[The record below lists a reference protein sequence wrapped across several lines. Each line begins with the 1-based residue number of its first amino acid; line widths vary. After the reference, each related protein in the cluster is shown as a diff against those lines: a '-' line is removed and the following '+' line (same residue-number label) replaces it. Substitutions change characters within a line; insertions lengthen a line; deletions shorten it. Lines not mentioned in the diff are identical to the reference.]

1 MQPDLSRS
9 AALYERALKVLPG
22 GVSRNAI
29 LRAGGPTYVE
39 YGKGCRVTDLDGV
52 TRIDFSN
59 NMASLIHGHAC
70 PEIIDAVTEQMT
82 RGTAFMM
89 GTEIEVRY
97 AEHLCSRNASFE
109 KMRFMNSGT
118 EAIMVALKAARAF
131 TGRPKIAKAEGAYH
145 GVYDYAEVSQGST
158 RRPGAASTIRAA
170 FRWCTAH
177 PSPRSRTSLSFR
189 STTSSARWQSWTS
202 TPGTSRAY

>member
-1 MQPDLSRS
+1 MGSSQTDLSRS

-29 LRAGGPTYVE
+29 LRAGHPTYVE
-39 YGKGCRVTDLDGV
+39 CGKGCRVTDLEGV

-70 PEIIDAVTEQMT
+70 PEIIHAVTEQRT

-97 AEHLCSRNASFE
+97 AEHLCSRNRSLE

-118 EAIMVALKAARAF
+118 QAFLGGAPAGPALSRRAR
-131 TGRPKIAKAEGAYH
+131 
-145 GVYDYAEVSQGST
+145 
-158 RRPGAASTIRAA
+158 
-170 FRWCTAH
+170 
-177 PSPRSRTSLSFR
+177 
-189 STTSSARWQSWTS
+189 
-202 TPGTSRAY
+202 TP

>member
-1 MQPDLSRS
+1 MQTDLSRS
-9 AALYERALKVLPG
+9 AALYERALTVLPG

-29 LRAGGPTYVE
+29 RRAGAPPYVE
-39 YGKGCRVTDLDGV
+39 HGKGCRVTDLDGV

-70 PEIIDAVTEQMT
+70 PEIIHAVTEQMT

-97 AEHLCSRNASFE
+97 AERLCNRNRSFE

-118 EAIMVALKAARAF
+118 GGVMVGL
-131 TGRPKIAKAEGAYH
+131 
-145 GVYDYAEVSQGST
+145 
-158 RRPGAASTIRAA
+158 
-170 FRWCTAH
+170 
-177 PSPRSRTSLSFR
+177 
-189 STTSSARWQSWTS
+189 
-202 TPGTSRAY
+202 